1 MPLVLSIATPQT
13 AASLA
18 AVPPLTWLLAI
29 SPVALLLT
37 LVLWGR
43 FSTIVNAG
51 VTVVYSAVVGMVAF
65 GAGSLTIVVG
75 LGKGAWVGLWI
86 LYVIWPALLMHHFAT
101 RVGMASLGRA
111 LSTVLPRR
119 SENIL
124 LLAWVLPSFIQGVSG
139 FGTPIAVA
147 APLLVALG
155 VGKAR
160 SVALPL
166 IGYHWAVGF
175 GSMGSS
181 FYMGALT
188 AHLDATGTAESAQSA
203 SIALGL
209 NCILAG
215 VLVALMSDGWSG
227 LREGW
232 RMIAVAG
239 PVMAIVQA
247 LVVRVEPGIGAL
259 CAGAAGIAMVL
270 VVRRMPHG
278 SRPVEHHN
286 ALALEPARTTALEPA
301 RAAAL
306 EPVGVANRERA
317 GVAAAE
323 RSELDELTESG
334 DRVAARAAAVPYALL
349 AIIALAVFLPPPLR
363 SWAKGN
369 LLLGPSFPSTT
380 TAQGTVNPA
389 VHGYNPIALMG
400 HPGTFL
406 LLACA
411 ASAVVWHL
419 TGVWQRGSWSPI
431 WRGALRQAWKS
442 SPSVVLLASVAGVLV
457 DSGMVRTVARG
468 AAAATGQAYP
478 AMAPLVGALGS
489 FITGSTTSSNA
500 LFSALQRDVALLI
513 GARPAD
519 LLAGQLAGGNIGNS
533 LAPVVILLGLSA
545 VGAARS
551 AGDVLR
557 MTLLPAGV
565 LLTSAVLTTW
575 TLVAI
580 HH

>member
-65 GAGSLTIVVG
+65 GAGSLTIVMG

-101 RVGMASLGRA
+101 WVGMASLGRA

-188 AHLDATGTAESAQSA
+188 AHLDATGTAEFAQSA